1 MGAAPAPPAAA
12 LQRGVRAVAA
22 TPRAG
27 VARRGGGGARG
38 RGLGVLALCAASEL
52 LHEHPPLVHAV
63 VVRAQLERLASVVE
77 GLLLGDR
84 LGVLDHAVRS
94 GVNAGTSG
102 PLSLLQLLETHAGWL
117 ARRAASG
124 ALETALARSAGWVSI
139 ARRTTVLYRAWAVAR
154 PAYGRAR
161 TTAATTP
168 PAC

>member
-63 VVRAQLERLASVVE
+63 VVRAQLERLGRVVE
-77 GLLLGDR
+77 ALLRSLVIVVGR
-84 LGVLDHAVRS
+84 LG
-94 GVNAGTSG
+94 GTIWD
-102 PLSLLQLLETHAGWL
+102 GW
-117 ARRAASG
+117 
-124 ALETALARSAGWVSI
+124 W
-139 ARRTTVLYRAWAVAR
+139 VAR
-154 PAYGRAR
+154 WDH
-161 TTAATTP
+161 
-168 PAC
+168 

>member
-1 MGAAPAPPAAA
+1 MLADLETMGAAPAPPAAA

-84 LGVLDHAVRS
+84 LM
-94 GVNAGTSG
+94 
-102 PLSLLQLLETHAGWL
+102 
-117 ARRAASG
+117 
-124 ALETALARSAGWVSI
+124 
-139 ARRTTVLYRAWAVAR
+139 
-154 PAYGRAR
+154 
-161 TTAATTP
+161 
-168 PAC
+168 